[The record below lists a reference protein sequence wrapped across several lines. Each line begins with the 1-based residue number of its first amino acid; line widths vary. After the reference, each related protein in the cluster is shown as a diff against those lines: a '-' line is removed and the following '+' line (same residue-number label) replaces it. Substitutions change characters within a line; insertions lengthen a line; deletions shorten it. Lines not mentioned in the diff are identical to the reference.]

1 MSPSAPAAKPRRSCL
16 PWVAALLLA
25 HAPCQ
30 ATPPL
35 RFAVM
40 DAPPFGFSTAA
51 GTPAGLYPAI
61 LAALSAEARVPIEVQ
76 VVPFARAAHEVAG
89 GAADGTLMFSHA
101 VTRNRVV
108 ALAPVFLTAQ
118 TVQVGPGVAIHSRAD
133 LRPLLIGRLR
143 GGCQEL
149 EAEAGPPWRFHEL
162 NSHQQGV
169 EMLAAHRIDA
179 LCSTPEAL
187 DEAATRSGRQQLL
200 DPAARWPLAQREV
213 WLMVSSKVDPAL
225 HQPLRD
231 GLQRLQHSGAL
242 ARLFRDALGPRYHL
256 VLPPAPAGPRP
267 AAPRAECGAGAAR
280 RWDCG

>member
-1 MSPSAPAAKPRRSCL
+1 MPRRLCRACL
-16 PWVAALLLA
+16 RWIAAALLAHLPA
-25 HAPCQ
+25 HA
-30 ATPPL
+30 APPL

-40 DAPPFGFSTAA
+40 DAPPFGFSTPA
-51 GTPAGLYPAI
+51 GAPAGLYPAI
-61 LAALSAEARVPIEVQ
+61 LAALSAEAGVPITVE
-76 VVPFARAAHEVAG
+76 VVPFARAAHVVAG
-89 GAADGTLMFSHA
+89 GAADGTLMFSHS

-118 TVQVGPGVAIHSRAD
+118 TVQAGPGVVIHSRAD

-162 NSHQQGV
+162 NTHQQGV
-169 EMLAAHRIDA
+169 DMLAARRIDA

-187 DEAATRSGRQQLL
+187 DDAAMRGGRQQLL
-200 DPAARWPLAQREV
+200 DPVARWPLAQREV
-213 WLMVSSKVDPAL
+213 WLMVSSQVDPAL

-231 GLQRLQHSGAL
+231 GLQRLQHNGVL

-256 VLPPAPAGPRP
+256 VLPPSVPAPQR
-267 AAPRAECGAGAAR
+267 
-280 RWDCG
+280 